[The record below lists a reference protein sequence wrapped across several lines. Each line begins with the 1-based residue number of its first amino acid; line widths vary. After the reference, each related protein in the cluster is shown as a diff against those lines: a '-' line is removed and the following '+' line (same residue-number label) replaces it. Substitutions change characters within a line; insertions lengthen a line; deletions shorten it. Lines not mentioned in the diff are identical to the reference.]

1 MRRKMV
7 LLIDIF
13 VERALKASHPM
24 LTHIL
29 HNLRTDEKTVFL
41 ALKMILNGMSLRAAA
56 ETLEVK
62 L

>member
-1 MRRKMV
+1 MGIMRRKMV

-41 ALKMILNGMSLRAAA
+41 ALKNDFKRHESL
-56 ETLEVK
+56 EQQQK

>member
-13 VERALKASHPM
+13 VERALKASSNAN
-24 LTHIL
+24 TIL

-41 ALKMILNGMSLRAAA
+41 ALKNDFKRHESL
-56 ETLEVK
+56 EQQQK